1 MVKRDAQVEYY
12 FSVIPSDVHNLL
24 FSVELCG

>member
-1 MVKRDAQVEYY
+1 MAKKDAQVEY